1 LKASWDHFKNR
12 LKRCKSSSRK
22 TRQEAIAII
31 QVKKMLDQTRLV
43 ARDVHVIEFENILKI
58 DQQDIL
64 KGCNE
69 I

>member
-1 LKASWDHFKNR
+1 
-12 LKRCKSSSRK
+12 
-22 TRQEAIAII
+22 
-31 QVKKMLDQTRLV
+31 MLDQTRLV